1 MPATRSRIS
10 ASSSTIRISALMRSL
25 VHALFEFGLANRR
38 LAGRREADAHQRA
51 ALARIFL
58 GGVAQLDLPAM
69 LLDDAADDRQAEP
82 GALFARGDVGLQQP
96 AALFLRQADAVV
108 DHVDD
113 DVDALARGKDAD
125 RPFAELC
132 RRYRGD
138 RFGRVLDDV
147 GQGLRDQPA

>member
-38 LAGRREADAHQRA
+38 LAGGREADAHQRA
-51 ALARIFL
+51 ALARDLL
-58 GGVAQLDLPAM
+58 GGVAQLDLSAM

-96 AALFLRQADAVV
+96 AAFFLRQADAVV

-113 DVDALARGKDAD
+113 DVVALARRKDAD
-125 RPFAELC
+125 PPLTQVG
-132 RRYRGD
+132 RRHRGD
-138 RFGRVLDDV
+138 R
-147 GQGLRDQPA
+147 